1 MFISQVYFGVL
12 RYKDFLKEFTEFLF
26 TSKPASTERKDDLLF
41 QIILYLTIFRIK
53 ELPDDD
59 YKAIILVSYNLY
71 IYFILLKILYIVSR

>member
-71 IYFILLKILYIVSR
+71 IYFILLKI

>member
-12 RYKDFLKEFTEFLF
+12 RYKDFLKEFTELLF